1 MYTIIG
7 GVRSRAFRVLWMLEE
22 LGVDYQHEASAPR
35 SERLTAL
42 YPAGKIPVLLDDDAV
57 LTDSTAILTYLADKH
72 GALTF
77 PAGTIDRAKQD
88 GHTHFI
94 LDEMDALLWTAA
106 RHTFILPEE
115 KRVEAVKDSLR
126 WEYERSLERLET
138 RLGDGPFLMGETV
151 TVPDLIAA
159 HCIGWA
165 SSAKFPDPSPRLQAY
180 ADNLRARPAFKTAA
194 GL

>member
-1 MYTIIG
+1 MYTIFG

-22 LGVDYQHEASAPR
+22 LGLDYKHEAAAPR
-35 SERLTAL
+35 SEGVTAL
-42 YPAGKIPVLLDDDAV
+42 YPAGKVPVLLDGDAV

-77 PAGTIDRAKQD
+77 PAGTIERAKQD

-106 RHTFILPEE
+106 RHTFILPED
-115 KRVEAVKDSLR
+115 KRVEAVKDSLK
-126 WEYERSLERLET
+126 WEYERSLERLDS
-138 RLGDGPFLMGETV
+138 RLGNGPFLMGETV

-159 HCIGWA
+159 HCLGWA
-165 SSAKFPDPSPRLQAY
+165 TSAKFPEPSANLQAY
-180 ADNLRARPAFKTAA
+180 VNDMRARPAFRKASS
-194 GL
+194 L